1 MARSCACD
9 RWLTRA
15 ASDIG
20 FHALP
25 PLAQLLWFRLLA
37 AAISADEVG
46 HLRFPCSVAEAVSR
60 LLNRTVTEAETDLS
74 ALADLGWVEA
84 DADGRGLW
92 MVGAKA
98 RNARAEA
105 ARLNGLKGGAPRKG
119 EGKEAYRERRQ
130 TSMMLAIQGG
140 AGTTQETKPEPN
152 HESSRAAAKPLAI
165 EAKQAAV
172 REGDDFASVGMW
184 IAETAGLDPARG
196 RHSYLPVKGWMD
208 AGASADLIRE
218 VVRTK
223 VANTSSKI
231 QSIGWFRNAV
241 MEAIER
247 PAAAASV
254 EPDSYQREV
263 IEVWQRN
270 GCPGVPMS
278 LTEWRASKQTAA

>member
-37 AAISADEVG
+37 AAISAEEAG
-46 HLRFPCSVAEAVSR
+46 HLRFPCLVADAVSR
-60 LLNRTVTEAETDLS
+60 LLNRTVTEAETDLA
-74 ALADLGWVEA
+74 ALADLGWIEA

-105 ARLNGLKGGAPRKG
+105 ARLNGLRGGAPRKG

-130 TSMMLAIQGG
+130 GNLMLPMAGG
-140 AGTTQETKPEPN
+140 AGETQETQAEPN
-152 HESSRAAAKPLAI
+152 GESSRTAAKPIAI

-172 REGDDFASVGMW
+172 RETAEWVSLGEW
-184 IAETAGLDPARG
+184 IADQIGLDPANG
-196 RHSYLPVKGWMD
+196 KHSYQPVKGWMD
-208 AGASADLIRE
+208 AGASAELIRE
-218 VVRTK
+218 VVQAK
-223 VANTSSKI
+223 VARASGKI
-231 QSIGWFRNAV
+231 RAIGYFRDAV
-241 MEAIER
+241 MEAMQR
-247 PAAAASV
+247 DAPPAPL
-254 EPDSYQREV
+254 EDSGYHQACRE
-263 IEVWQRN
+263 WQRN
-270 GCPGVPMS
+270 GAQGAPPT
-278 LTEWRASKQTAA
+278 LEAWRARQAAA